1 MKLNLRSI
9 RFLLL
14 LLVGLVAVFLNQ
26 KVDGFSVLFG
36 ITLMISA
43 GLTVLFLFLQ
53 FDKPIN
59 EKIVMELIADGF
71 SGIIIF
77 TYPQSDERFFL
88 VVFSFWIVWMGMLC
102 LVSGLLN
109 KKHETMMWLYTLL
122 GIMFIVFGFI
132 IMNYTSEMLNSII
145 YLIGFVTT
153 IYGIFGLYNF
163 FYKKSELY

>member
-1 MKLNLRSI
+1 MKLNLRSF

-14 LLVGLVAVFLNQ
+14 FLVGIVAIFLNQ

-71 SGIIIF
+71 SGIVIF

-102 LVSGLLN
+102 LVSGLLD
-109 KKHETMMWLYTLL
+109 KKHEKMMWLYTLL

-132 IMNYTSEMLNSII
+132 IMNYTSEMLSSII

-163 FYKKSELY
+163 LFKKSELY

>member
-1 MKLNLRSI
+1 M
-9 RFLLL
+9 
-14 LLVGLVAVFLNQ
+14 V
-26 KVDGFSVLFG
+26 
-36 ITLMISA
+36 SA

-71 SGIIIF
+71 SGIVIF

-88 VVFSFWIVWMGMLC
+88 VVFSFWIAWMGMLC
-102 LVSGLLN
+102 LASGLLD
-109 KKHETMMWLYTLL
+109 KKHEKMMWLYTLL

-132 IMNYTSEMLNSII
+132 IMNYTSEMLSSVI

-163 FYKKSELY
+163 LYKKSELY